1 MKKQFGIFLAGVLV
15 VVPFALTIYVAIA
28 AGGWLND
35 IGNRIVE
42 NWNVKLPPGV
52 GAVLVLAA
60 IYLIG
65 LLTRLWVFRGLLGG
79 VERLVVHLPGIKT
92 IYEST
97 RDLMKLFGGD
107 AKRMGRAVL
116 YTPSGTGTTIL
127 AILTNENPRGIPPDA
142 EGEMVALYVQCSY
155 MLGGITIY
163 APRKYVR
170 EIDLPVEQALKL
182 AATAQVTRDDDKKPP
197 KPRAATDQPKAGS

>member
-107 AKRMGRAVL
+107 AKRMGPAGR
-116 YTPSGTGTTIL
+116 TG
-127 AILTNENPRGIPPDA
+127 A
-142 EGEMVALYVQCSY
+142 EA
-155 MLGGITIY
+155 GGHR
-163 APRKYVR
+163 PGHQGRR
-170 EIDLPVEQALKL
+170 
-182 AATAQVTRDDDKKPP
+182 
-197 KPRAATDQPKAGS
+197 